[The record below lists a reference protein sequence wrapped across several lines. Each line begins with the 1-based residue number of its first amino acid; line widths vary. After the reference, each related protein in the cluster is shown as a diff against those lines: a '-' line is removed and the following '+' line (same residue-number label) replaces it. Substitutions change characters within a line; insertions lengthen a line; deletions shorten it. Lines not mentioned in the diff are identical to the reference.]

1 MPAVGAR
8 RCPSRQN
15 EARPREVV
23 GAGRAREKVQV
34 VIGVDKLEHHRAG
47 RAVLEEVYPKQKVLQ
62 TIGRWAELL

>member
-23 GAGRAREKVQV
+23 VAGLAGVKVRV
-34 VIGVDKLEHHRAG
+34 AMDVDKLEQHRAG
-47 RAVLEEVYPKQKVLQ
+47 RAVHEEVCPKQKVMQ
-62 TIGRWAELL
+62 TIGR